1 MKFAK
6 SVICVGLASVIFMGG
21 CATNNKNNDR
31 IANNDNNTPL
41 GVRYNPN
48 VDTNRN
54 WTDNNRN
61 VTTRD
66 GYGVNNTRTRYGANN
81 NTGFN
86 NTGTG
91 VNNNTGFGVNN
102 NRDFNDN
109 DRIDVADNIADEIT
123 KLKEVDTA
131 NVLVTR
137 RNAYVAVKLSNTGN
151 NEMNN
156 TVQRKIA
163 KQVRDVDN
171 NIDNVYISENPDFFN
186 RMTGYRNDINAGRP
200 ASGFFNDFSDT
211 VRRVFPNAR

>member
-6 SVICVGLASVIFMGG
+6 SIACVGLVSVMLMGG
-21 CATNNKNNDR
+21 CGTNNKNNDQ
-31 IANNDNNTPL
+31 IADNNGNTPL

-54 WTDNNRN
+54 WTNDNRN

-66 GYGVNNTRTRYGANN
+66 GMGVNNPNGFNVNNTRN
-81 NTGFN
+81 
-86 NTGTG
+86 G
-91 VNNNTGFGVNN
+91 VNND
-102 NRDFNDN
+102 RDFNDN
-109 DRIDVADNIADEIT
+109 NRIDVADNIADEIT

-137 RNAYVAVKLSNTGN
+137 RNAYVAVKLSNKGN
-151 NEMNN
+151 NEMSS

-200 ASGFFNDFSDT
+200 VSGFFNEFSDT

>member
-6 SVICVGLASVIFMGG
+6 SIACVGLVSVMLMGG
-21 CATNNKNNDR
+21 CGTNNKNNDQ
-31 IANNDNNTPL
+31 IANNDANTPL

-54 WTDNNRN
+54 WTNNNRN
-61 VTTRD
+61 MATRD
-66 GYGVNNTRTRYGANN
+66 GVGVDNGFNVNNARN
-81 NTGFN
+81 
-86 NTGTG
+86 G
-91 VNNNTGFGVNN
+91 VNNNGNGFGVNN

-109 DRIDVADNIADEIT
+109 DRIDVADHIADDIA
-123 KLKEVDTA
+123 KLKEVDSA

-137 RNAYVAVKLSNTGN
+137 RNAYVAVKLSNKGN
-151 NEMNN
+151 NEMTS

-200 ASGFFNDFSDT
+200 VSGFFNEFSDT
-211 VRRVFPNAR
+211 VRRVFPNSR